1 MWVTTRREWTAPT
14 VLVGQVLEAA
24 ERRLPALAGRRLKAY
39 ADFTK
44 PLLLGYVRRDL
55 LVTDG
60 QVSELERQMALFA
73 QEEGFSMGFTY
84 VEKPGTWP
92 AAFEALTESVNR
104 HEVTAV
110 VLPSLLHFAVLGAS
124 HDIKNMFERATGAR
138 VLVLGS
144 P

>member
-1 MWVTTRREWTAPT
+1 MLTRREWATPA

-24 ERRLPALAGRRLKAY
+24 EQCLPKLAGRRVSAY
-39 ADFTK
+39 DEDFTK
-44 PLLLGYVRRDL
+44 PLLLGYVRREL

-60 QVSELERQMALFA
+60 QVNQLEQQMTKFA
-73 QEEGFSMGFTY
+73 MIKGFSMGFTY

-92 AAFEALTESVNR
+92 AAFEALVEPVNR
-104 HEVTAV
+104 YDVTAV

-124 HDIKNMFERATGAR
+124 HDIKGMFERATGAR
-138 VLVLGS
+138 VAALDS

>member
-1 MWVTTRREWTAPT
+1 MGE
-14 VLVGQVLEAA
+14 VLEAV
-24 ERRLPALAGRRLKAY
+24 ERCFPALAGRRVSAY
-39 ADFTK
+39 EDFTK

-60 QVSELERQMALFA
+60 QVNELERQMAMFA
-73 QEEGFSMGFTY
+73 QHEGLSMGFTY

-104 HEVTAV
+104 YEVTAV

-124 HDIKNMFERATGAR
+124 HDLEDMFERATGAR
-138 VLVLGS
+138 VLVLDS
-144 P
+144 Q